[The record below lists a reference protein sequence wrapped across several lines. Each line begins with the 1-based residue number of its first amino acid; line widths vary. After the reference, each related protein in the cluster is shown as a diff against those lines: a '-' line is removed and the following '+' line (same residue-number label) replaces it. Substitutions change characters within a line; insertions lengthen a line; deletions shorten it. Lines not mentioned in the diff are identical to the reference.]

1 MGGLDSP
8 AGGDFRIG
16 AMPSS
21 LTIGDFAK
29 ATHLTVKTL
38 RHYHETGV
46 LQPAEVDPQTGYR
59 RYTTAQIPTAQ
70 IIRRFRDL
78 EMPLSEIQAV
88 LSAPDVKTRNDLIAS
103 HLDRL
108 EGTLT
113 RTQSAVTSLRDLLQ
127 HPAPAARIGHR
138 KLEATTAAA
147 ITQVVAV
154 KDLSAWFRGALG
166 ELSATLSAQEVPAT
180 SPAGG
185 IYSNAIFTHARGDA
199 TVFLPC
205 SGAVRPVGRV
215 TPFVVP
221 AIELATIEHRGSH
234 ANVDIAYGALATYVS
249 QHALAVDGPLRE
261 YYLVGQLETWDQAAW
276 RTEIGWP
283 IFQTR

>member
-1 MGGLDSP
+1 
-8 AGGDFRIG
+8 
-16 AMPSS
+16 MPSS
-21 LTIGDFAK
+21 LAIGDFAK

-88 LSAPDVKTRNDLIAS
+88 LSAPDVKTRNDLIAA

-113 RTQSAVTSLRDLLQ
+113 RTQSAVTSLRELLQ
-127 HPAPAARIGHR
+127 HPAPAAPIGHR
-138 KLEATTAAA
+138 KVEATTAAA
-147 ITQVVAV
+147 ITQVVAA
-154 KDLSAWFRGALG
+154 KDLSTWFRGALG
-166 ELSATLSAQEVPAT
+166 ELSATLSAQEVLAT
-180 SPAGG
+180 GPAGG

-199 TVFLPC
+199 AIFLPC
-205 SGAVRPVGRV
+205 AGAVRPIGRV
-215 TPFVVP
+215 IPFVVP

-234 ANVDIAYGALATYVS
+234 ANIDIAYGALATYVS
-249 QHALAVDGPLRE
+249 QHTLAVDGPLRE